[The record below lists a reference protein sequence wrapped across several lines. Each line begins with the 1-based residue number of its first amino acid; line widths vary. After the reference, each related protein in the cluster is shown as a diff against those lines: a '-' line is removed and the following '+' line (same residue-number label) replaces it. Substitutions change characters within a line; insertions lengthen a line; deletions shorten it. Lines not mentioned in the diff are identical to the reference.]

1 MEQVEHNE
9 PVRGHPIGRAQTFFN
24 INFINVVGLSHFLT
38 SFKNKCKPQ
47 TNLKDKCLQVCQ
59 LILASL
65 CRPFF
70 LSAWV
75 TLRCLL
81 LIEKGESVKHV
92 LKDCTNTLAL
102 NAQSLISE
110 NSSQI
115 SINRANIICCP
126 KGILLKNH
134 LIHNAI
140 RFYILVSYELMI
152 TRLHKSALNSKK
164 LMFQEI
170 VIIHFSL
177 WGSTKTTCI
186 IHSPHNCH
194 GWSFWPCPAT
204 IAEIQRNHLERVK
217 MCHLIFLII
226 SRI

>member
-1 MEQVEHNE
+1 MIVVFFSELFNLVHLLINNSRSIVLCYVEQVEHNE
-9 PVRGHPIGRAQTFFN
+9 PVRGHPIGRAHTFFN

-81 LIEKGESVKHV
+81 LIEKGEIIKHV
-92 LKDCTNTLAL
+92 QKDCTNTLAL

-110 NSSQI
+110 NSLQI
-115 SINRANIICCP
+115 LINRANTICCP
-126 KGILLKNH
+126 IGILLKKSPDTQCYMV
-134 LIHNAI
+134 LY
-140 RFYILVSYELMI
+140 FSIL
-152 TRLHKSALNSKK
+152 
-164 LMFQEI
+164 
-170 VIIHFSL
+170 
-177 WGSTKTTCI
+177 
-186 IHSPHNCH
+186 
-194 GWSFWPCPAT
+194 
-204 IAEIQRNHLERVK
+204 
-217 MCHLIFLII
+217 
-226 SRI
+226 